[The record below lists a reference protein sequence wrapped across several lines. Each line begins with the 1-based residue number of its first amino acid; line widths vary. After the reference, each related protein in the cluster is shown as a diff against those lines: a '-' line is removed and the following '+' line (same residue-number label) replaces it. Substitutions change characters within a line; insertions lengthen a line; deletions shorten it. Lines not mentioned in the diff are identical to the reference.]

1 MKISKV
7 TDYAALKVEKFANL
21 NDLSI
26 RSFDCMV
33 LRSFHTP
40 SRYDF
45 HSNVIRPS
53 LFATEKEKIS
63 SRKRI
68 FADLA
73 IVCWG

>member
-1 MKISKV
+1 MSE
-7 TDYAALKVEKFANL
+7 YFLKVEKFANL

-45 HSNVIRPS
+45 RSNVIRPS
-53 LFATEKEKIS
+53 LFATEKEKMS

-73 IVCWG
+73 IVCRR